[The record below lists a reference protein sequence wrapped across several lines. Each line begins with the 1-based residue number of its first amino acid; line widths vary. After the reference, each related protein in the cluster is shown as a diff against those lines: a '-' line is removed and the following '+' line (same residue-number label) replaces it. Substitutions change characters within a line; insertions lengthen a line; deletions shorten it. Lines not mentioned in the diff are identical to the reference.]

1 MNNWYL
7 IVAAIAIIVVIGI
20 AIYNFILLP
29 KGEKLKRIK
38 QWLLWAV
45 TQAEKMFG
53 SQTGQLKLRY
63 VYDLFI
69 TRFPFISKFVT
80 FERFS
85 QFVDQALEKMRKL
98 LESNARVQAYVGLE
112 EKE

>member
-80 FERFS
+80 FEKFS

-98 LESNARVQAYVGLE
+98 LESNARIQAYVGLE
-112 EKE
+112 KKE

>member
-80 FERFS
+80 FEKFS

>member
-69 TRFPFISKFVT
+69 TRFPFISKFVP